1 MTPHLDFCIWEWS
14 CHEAKRVSLFR
25 LFPFPSPYLFFI
37 SLFVSVNPFIWNHAM
52 PPGTLVRPFPKHP
65 VASKFSHLAPY
76 LKIGILLMVFSVYL
90 CTFGHFYS
98 ILSVTKT
105 ARSSLDAETDVMIIL
120 RDADYPY
127 KVRGWVVKRCPY
139 GVIASRRMLCVTER
153 Y

>member
-1 MTPHLDFCIWEWS
+1 
-14 CHEAKRVSLFR
+14 
-25 LFPFPSPYLFFI
+25 
-37 SLFVSVNPFIWNHAM
+37 M
-52 PPGTLVRPFPKHP
+52 PPGTLVRHFPKHP

-105 ARSSLDAETDVMIIL
+105 ALAETDVMIIL

-127 KVRGWVVKRCPY
+127 KVRGWVVKQAALM
-139 GVIASRRMLCVTER
+139 VS
-153 Y
+153 